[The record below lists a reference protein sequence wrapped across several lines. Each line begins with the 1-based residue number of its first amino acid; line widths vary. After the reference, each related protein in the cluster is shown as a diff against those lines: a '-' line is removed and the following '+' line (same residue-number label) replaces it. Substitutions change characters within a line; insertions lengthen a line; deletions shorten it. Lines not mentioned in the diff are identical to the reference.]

1 MAMEQKAEGL
11 GARGA
16 VAVEER
22 IKKLKDF
29 LLEAPQKLDTERLKF
44 LKDVYT
50 EYADEPPIIIRA
62 RLLERVLKN
71 KTIFIDDNIIV
82 GTLTQYPAG
91 VYAYPEWNALWI
103 RDDLDAA
110 MMSHL
115 GEVKV
120 SEEDRQLLYAAADM
134 WEKKCM
140 CAKNYQ
146 LFEELYGIDPKPYL
160 KTLTIADASSVAV
173 GAGAVD
179 VPLVINKGLKAIIE
193 DVEQKLKDSLPI
205 TKETNSKVNFYRA
218 VLICLNA
225 AIDWAHR
232 YADLAEEMAKE
243 ETDPYRKEELLE
255 IAEICRWVPENP
267 ARNFREAVQSFWFT
281 HLLLEIEQMGCGTS
295 PGRIGQYL
303 DPYYQQ
309 DKKEGKVTKEDAMN
323 LIKFLFI
330 KHQELGYYQGLN
342 YSKALSGHTG
352 QTITVG
358 GLTPDGKD
366 ATTELDGILLEVQT
380 QMRNIQPTI
389 SVFYHD
395 GMSDEFLQKCVEL
408 ERTGVGQPQ
417 WMNNEVVVQRLLDR
431 HAEEGITIEDA
442 RQCANFGCVATGVV
456 GKTSILDQE
465 GVPNIPKAFEFAM
478 NNGVDPLTGWKL
490 GLETGDPENFTSF
503 EELYDAFKKQLDF
516 IYDFGRTF
524 GRVGFGL
531 IAENIPNPFRSALI
545 DGCLE
550 SGKSDAEGGPKYN
563 LSMVISTAGVDAANS
578 LAAVRKLV
586 FEDKKITMKE
596 LKDAL
601 AANFEGYEEIQKM
614 CFEAPKHG
622 NDEPEMNAF
631 VRKVYDDIAD
641 AYYKAG
647 RDYMGKKGKPCAYS
661 LSLHNYFGAVT
672 GALPTGRKARVALT
686 DGSVSA
692 MPGTDKNGPTALAS
706 SAAKAIDTVRFA
718 SNHFNMKFHPS
729 ALEGPDGA
737 RNLLALI
744 KTYMDL
750 GGCHI
755 QFNCVSSDTLKDAQL
770 NPQRYKDLVVRVA
783 GFSAYF
789 TRLDKGVQDEII
801 KRTEHRFS

>member
-1 MAMEQKAEGL
+1 M
-11 GARGA
+11 GAIAKSDVGPRKS
-16 VAVEER
+16 VDER
-22 IKKLKDF
+22 VKELKDF
-29 LLEAPQKLDTERLKF
+29 LLEAPQQLDTERVKYL
-44 LKDVYT
+44 LEVYE
-50 EYADEPPIIIRA
+50 EYEGQPAIIIRA
-62 RLLERVLKN
+62 RLFERLLKN
-71 KTIFIDDNIIV
+71 KKIFIDDNPIV
-82 GTLTQYPAG
+82 GTLTGKRAG
-91 VYAYPEWNALWI
+91 VYPYPEWNSLWI
-103 RDDLDAA
+103 KDDLDKAL
-110 MMSHL
+110 MSHL
-115 GEVKV
+115 GEIKV
-120 SEEDRQLLYAAADM
+120 SEEDKRLMYEVADRWADRCNISQSLKLYQEKTGIDMRPYFQAGLLY
-134 WEKKCM
+134 E
-140 CAKNYQ
+140 
-146 LFEELYGIDPKPYL
+146 P
-160 KTLTIADASSVAV
+160 SSIAV
-173 GAGAVD
+173 GAGTAD
-179 VPLVINKGLKAIIE
+179 YPLAINKGFKAIIE
-193 DVEQKLKDSLPI
+193 EVEQKLK
-205 TKETNSKVNFYRA
+205 ETPVRIENSQKIDFYRA

-232 YADLAEEMAKE
+232 YADLAEEMAKA

-255 IAEICRWVPENP
+255 IAEVCRWVPENP

-281 HLLLEIEQMGCGTS
+281 HLLLEIEQMACGTS

-309 DKKEGKVTKEDAMN
+309 DKKEGKITKEDAMN

-342 YSKALSGHTG
+342 YATLLSGHTG

-442 RQCANFGCVATGVV
+442 RQCANFGCVATGIA
-456 GKTSILDQE
+456 GKTSIITQE
-465 GVPNIPKAFEFAM
+465 GTPNIAKIFELALNNGRDPISGLQLGPQTGEAESFTSYEELEKAFKA
-478 NNGVDPLTGWKL
+478 
-490 GLETGDPENFTSF
+490 
-503 EELYDAFKKQLDF
+503 QLDYIF
-516 IYDFGRTF
+516 ELGRDYARTANK
-524 GRVGFGL
+524 VV
-531 IAENIPNPFRSALI
+531 ADNVPSPFRCALI

-550 SGKSDAEGGPKYN
+550 RGKTENEGGPRYN
-563 LSMVISTAGVDAANS
+563 MSMFISTAGMDAINS
-578 LAAVRKLV
+578 LAAVKKLV

-614 CFEAPKHG
+614 CLEAPKHG

-631 VRKVYDDIAD
+631 VRHIYDEIED
-641 AYYKAG
+641 AYQKAG
-647 RDYMGKKGKPCAYS
+647 RDFLGRKGKLDAYS
-661 LSLHNYFGAVT
+661 LSMHNYFGKFT
-672 GALPTGRKARVALT
+672 GALPSGRKAFIALA

-718 SNHFNMKFHPS
+718 SNHCNMKFHPS
-729 ALEGPDGA
+729 ALEGPDGT